1 MFKLNSRY
9 LNSLKGSEAIKD
21 MVAAGYDKRK
31 AVKIILKTM
40 KESPSGG
47 VILANRN
54 MVTLN
59 NMFAWRDTKQGHD
72 FWANIHYKK
81 YLN

>member
-1 MFKLNSRY
+1 MSKLNNRK
-9 LNSLKGSEAIKD
+9 LNNLKGSEAVKS

-31 AVKIILKTM
+31 AVKILLKAF
-40 KESPSGG
+40 KGESKG
-47 VILANRN
+47 VIYPNRS
-54 MVTLN
+54 MIRLN
-59 NMFAWRDTKQGHD
+59 NMFAWSGTKQGHD